1 MGKKSEDCL
10 INISSVKNEAANRTN
25 PGEFQE
31 ILNNK
36 SGPNSKSRR
45 NTTHLGKMEISAPT
59 QGGTVTRAREATTN
73 LGSKI
78 KKETKE
84 RRWETNQSLG
94 GESAKSALTSP
105 SRGRRGGKVG
115 FLVEL
120 EPPPSPPGRSRAL
133 LTLAKREKK
142 AAPAYDPRLQRWR

>member
-1 MGKKSEDCL
+1 VGKKSEDCL

-59 QGGTVTRAREATTN
+59 QGGH
-73 LGSKI
+73 GHSSK
-78 KKETKE
+78 
-84 RRWETNQSLG
+84 RSNN
-94 GESAKSALTSP
+94 KSW
-105 SRGRRGGKVG
+105 
-115 FLVEL
+115 VEN
-120 EPPPSPPGRSRAL
+120 
-133 LTLAKREKK
+133 
-142 AAPAYDPRLQRWR
+142 